1 MKLFLY
7 CFRAFDEKQ
16 YFDELQETFDFTYD
30 ATAEYPNMENAALA
44 EGCDAICTTV
54 TEINAGLLER
64 FRSLGVRYI
73 ISRSI
78 GIDHI
83 DLKAAEHLGLHVSHV
98 SYGPE
103 TVADYAIMLILM
115 GLRSMR
121 QVMERASIQDYTL
134 KGKIGRDICEC
145 TVGVIGTGQ
154 IGSTVIRHLKGFGC
168 RLLAHDLYENPQT
181 AELCR
186 YTDLETI
193 LRECDVITLHMPA
206 TAANYHM
213 LGEKEFAQMK
223 KGCLLVNT
231 ARGALVDTDAMIAA
245 LEGGTLS
252 GAALDVIED
261 ENGLYYM
268 NCVGDC
274 IPNRQMAQL
283 RAMPNVILTPHTAF
297 YTDRVVRSMAEQ
309 TVRGMFDME
318 NGADNPLIVL

>member
-16 YFDELQETFDFTYD
+16 YFDALQEKFDFTYG
-30 ATAEYPNMENAALA
+30 ASAEYPNLDNAALA
-44 EGCDAICTTV
+44 AGYDAICTTV
-54 TEINAGLLER
+54 TEINEKLLEC
-64 FRSLGVRYI
+64 FSKLGVRFI

-83 DLKAAEHLGLHVSHV
+83 DLKAAKRLGLRVSHV

-103 TVADYAIMLILM
+103 TVADYTIMLMMM
-115 GLRSMR
+115 GLRRMR
-121 QVMERASIQDYTL
+121 QVMERAAVQDYTL
-134 KGKIGRDICEC
+134 KGKLGRDICEC
-145 TVGVIGTGQ
+145 TIGVIGTGQ
-154 IGSTVIRHLKGFGC
+154 IGRTVIRHLKPFGC
-168 RLLAHDLYENPQT
+168 RLLAYDLYEDPQT
-181 AELCR
+181 AGICQ

-193 LRECDVITLHMPA
+193 YRECDVITLHMPA
-206 TAANYHM
+206 NSSNYHM
-213 LGEKEFAQMK
+213 LDRHAFEQMK
-223 KGCLLVNT
+223 TDCLLVNT
-231 ARGALVDTDAMIAA
+231 ARGTLVDTDALITA
-245 LEGGTLS
+245 LESGRLS

-268 NCVGDC
+268 NRVGDC
-274 IPNRQMAQL
+274 IANRQMAQL

-318 NGADNPLIVL
+318 HGVENPLIVL